1 MKYIFVF
8 FIFLCVTASIFALD
22 FGFDGA
28 FAGIG
33 PEINGYSR
41 TRFSFGGD
49 LTLGIDLNDSFSAGL
64 ETGFFDNFDTVSA
77 LETALFFR
85 YYFPWLNFPKDIDG
99 PFAQL
104 EAGCVVF
111 FERGRNESPEIPPS
125 FIGGLSAGWRIN
137 LGEHWYVE
145 PAVRV
150 GYPHVWGFGVTAG
163 IRFKKEKAV
172 VYEQVKETGKRNSVQ
187 LDEVREDEI
196 EEPVEEEPKEEI
208 ITEIAEEI
216 PEETTEEADEGVK
229 IVQEDNLRLP
239 EAYVIFRANRA
250 DFTGLSGEIVQNNY
264 EIIRRVA
271 ELMNEHKD
279 YMIVIQGHANPT
291 TPEGRARERERYTLI
306 RLSQQ
311 RALKVME
318 ELGKLGVSYRRMT
331 ISGEGSAKTVV
342 PYNDKTDN
350 WKNRRV
356 EFILVK
362 EGDTGGD

>member
-8 FIFLCVTASIFALD
+8 FIFLFVTTAIFALD
-22 FGFDGA
+22 FGFDGV

-33 PEINGYSR
+33 TEINGYSR
-41 TRFSFGGD
+41 KGFSFGGD
-49 LTLGIDLNDSFSAGL
+49 LMIGIDLNESFSAGL
-64 ETGFFDNFDTVSA
+64 KTGFFDNFDTVSA

-85 YYFPWLNFPKDIDG
+85 YYLPYLHLPKSIDR

-104 EAGCVVF
+104 EAGSVF
-111 FERGRNESPEIPPS
+111 LFERGSKENPETSPS
-125 FIGGLSAGWRIN
+125 FIGGLSAGWRFN
-137 LGEHWYVE
+137 FGERWYAE

-150 GYPHVWGFGVTAG
+150 GYPHIWGFGVTAG
-163 IRFKKEKAV
+163 IKFKNQKTI
-172 VYEQVKETGKRNSVQ
+172 VYEQVKESGKRNSVQ
-187 LDEVREDEI
+187 LDEVREDII
-196 EEPVEEEPKEEI
+196 EEPVNEEPKEEP

-216 PEETTEEADEGVK
+216 PEEIPEADDDIK
-229 IVQEDNLRLP
+229 IVQDSNLRLP
-239 EAYVIFRANRA
+239 SYVVFLANHA
-250 DFTGLSGEIVQNNY
+250 DFTGLSDEIVQNNY

-271 ELMNEHKD
+271 ELLNEHKD
-279 YMIVIQGHANPT
+279 YMIVIEGHANPT

-356 EFILVK
+356 EFILIT
-362 EGDTGGD
+362 EGDTE

>member
-8 FIFLCVTASIFALD
+8 LIFLCVTASIFSLD
-22 FGFDGA
+22 FGFDGG

-33 PEINGYSR
+33 PEINGCSR
-41 TRFSFGGD
+41 TGFSFGGD
-49 LTLGIDLNDSFSAGL
+49 LMIGIDLNDTFSAGL
-64 ETGFFDNFDTVSA
+64 KTGFFDNFDTVSA

-85 YYFPWLNFPKDIDG
+85 YYLPYLHVPKDIDG

-104 EAGCVVF
+104 EAGSVVF
-111 FERGRNESPEIPPS
+111 FERVNNKNTEISPS

-137 LGEHWYVE
+137 LGERWYAE

-150 GYPHVWGFGVTAG
+150 GYPHVWGFSVTAG
-163 IRFKKEKAV
+163 IRFKKEKPI
-172 VYEQVKETGKRNSVQ
+172 VYEHIKETGKRNSVQ
-187 LDEVREDEI
+187 LDEVREDTI
-196 EEPVEEEPKEEI
+196 EEPADEEPEEEP
-208 ITEIAEEI
+208 ITEIAEEVPEAI
-216 PEETTEEADEGVK
+216 PEEITEEADDIK
-229 IVQEDNLRLP
+229 IVQDSNLRLP
-239 EAYVIFRANRA
+239 SYVVFRANYA
-250 DFTGLSGEIVQNNY
+250 DFTGLSDEIVQNNY

-271 ELMNEHKD
+271 EMLNEHKD
-279 YMIVIQGHANPT
+279 YMIVIEGHANPT
-291 TPEGRARERERYTLI
+291 TPEGRARERERYKLI

-311 RALKVME
+311 RALKVLE

-356 EFILVK
+356 EFILITEGEK
-362 EGDTGGD
+362 E